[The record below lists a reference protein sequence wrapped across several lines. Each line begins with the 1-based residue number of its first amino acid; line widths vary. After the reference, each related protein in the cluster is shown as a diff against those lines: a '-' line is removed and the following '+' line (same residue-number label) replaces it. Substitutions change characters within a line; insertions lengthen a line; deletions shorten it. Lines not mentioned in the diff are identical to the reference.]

1 MNKQFNF
8 PEFADEAFEEINE
21 NIVKIR
27 KTLLEIE
34 DKIETKSYDRASVN
48 DLLICFHTIKGIS
61 GMIGVVELQSVAHS
75 IESYLKHINSTELDI
90 NKDAFEKI
98 ILGVQKLEAM
108 IASLTSDDDDFSKLI
123 SSLELDHFNKDIL
136 SIIEKSKNEIKEKSE
151 GKKIQLK
158 EVETKKESKQL
169 FQVDFIPS
177 QELFNKGINVNSLR
191 NELSN
196 IGEIVS
202 STPQKTN
209 EGKVIF
215 RFIISSVKSL
225 EEIKN
230 QITYAEIERLEEKKK
245 IEIEEQREIDKKQE
259 QKPKSGISSSNM
271 VRVELSKLD
280 DLMRMVGDLVI
291 NRARLDSTIKSF
303 QNEIPTY
310 ALRMLQETNQSME
323 RQLRY
328 LREGIM
334 RVRLVPIGEVFD
346 RMKFVVRDLIRSSN
360 KQIDMVI
367 KGKETEI
374 DKYVVDKI
382 FDPLMHIVRNSV
394 SHGIELAEERKKKGK
409 KEEGLIQLIAYT
421 SGDSV
426 IIEIEDDGKGIDR
439 ELIFKKGIEAGI
451 ISPNDKK
458 DETTLVNILCS
469 PGFSTKDT
477 ADMGS
482 GRGVGMSSVKNVL
495 SELGGTIELETEI
508 DKGTKWIIHI
518 PLTLSIVDALIVQV
532 EDQQF
537 AIPQP
542 SVNEVIEI
550 DRDEIRQ
557 LQNNEI
563 INYRGTI
570 LPLVYLSKIFKLKNK
585 EREKFNALLIGT
597 GKNRTGLVVDKIKT
611 SREIV
616 VHTITDPIIQSS
628 GISGATELGD
638 GKAVL
643 IIDTQSILRE
653 IKNKAFLN

>member
-8 PEFADEAFEEINE
+8 PEFANEAFEEINE

-34 DKIETKSYDRASVN
+34 DKIETHFYDKSAIN
-48 DLLICFHTIKGIS
+48 DLLISFHTIKGIS

-75 IESYLKHINSTELDI
+75 VESFLKHVNNTQTFINRNEFELII
-90 NKDAFEKI
+90 N
-98 ILGVQKLEAM
+98 GVQKLEAM
-108 IASLTSDDDDFSKLI
+108 VSSLISEDDNYNELITSLKLDNFSK
-123 SSLELDHFNKDIL
+123 EIL
-136 SIIEKSKNEIKEKSE
+136 SKVEKSKDDLQNGMIEKQVE
-151 GKKIQLK
+151 LKKTEEEK
-158 EVETKKESKQL
+158 RSKQL
-169 FQVDFIPS
+169 IQIDFIPS
-177 QELFNKGINVNSLR
+177 QELFNKGINVNFLR
-191 NELSN
+191 AELSN
-196 IGEIVS
+196 ISEIVS
-202 STPQKTN
+202 STPIKTD

-215 RFIISSVKSL
+215 RFIISTEISI
-225 EEIKN
+225 EEIINKLPYTQVIKLDESTKK
-230 QITYAEIERLEEKKK
+230 QIAESTEVEKK
-245 IEIEEQREIDKKQE
+245 EI
-259 QKPKSGISSSNM
+259 KPKTSTAASNM

-280 DLMRMVGDLVI
+280 DLMRMVGELVI

-303 QNEIPTY
+303 QNEIPTF
-310 ALRMLQETNQSME
+310 ALRSLQETNQSME

-346 RMKFVVRDLIRSSN
+346 RMKFVVRDLIRTSN
-360 KQIDMVI
+360 KQIDIII

-394 SHGIELAEERKKKGK
+394 SHGIELAEERVGKGK
-409 KEEGLIQLIAYT
+409 NEKGTIQLIAYT

-426 IIEIEDDGKGIDR
+426 VIEIEDDGKGIDT
-439 ELIFKKGIEAGI
+439 ELIFKKGIEAGLI
-451 ISPNDKK
+451 NPNDKK
-458 DETTLVNILCS
+458 DENTILNILCS
-469 PGFSTKDT
+469 PGFSTKET
-477 ADMGS
+477 ADLGS

-508 DKGTKWIIHI
+508 NKGTKWIIHI
-518 PLTLSIVDALIVQV
+518 PLTLAIVDALIVQV
-532 EDQQF
+532 GDQQY

-550 DRDEIRQ
+550 DKNDIKQ
-557 LQNNEI
+557 LQNNQI

-570 LPLVYLSKIFKLKNK
+570 LPIIYLSKIFKLKSK
-585 EREKFNALLIGT
+585 EKENFNALLIGS
-597 GKNRTGLVVDKIKT
+597 GKNKTGLVVDKIKT

-616 VHTITDPIIQSS
+616 VHTITDPIIQST
-628 GISGATELGD
+628 GVSGATELGD

-643 IIDTQSILRE
+643 IIDSQSIIRD
-653 IKNKAFLN
+653 IKNKTFLN